1 MELLSSLKLPRKSVS
16 KTGHCNGGEQLEF
29 GNWLGLLDRN
39 GLLGA
44 SSKKQLQNSWVV
56 GCKLGSIQYTE
67 AAVGKKTQEHRNT
80 KNTVIKYKYK
90 IHKYKTAGLSIVN

>member
-1 MELLSSLKLPRKSVS
+1 MELLSVLKLPRKSVS
-16 KTGHCNGGEQLEF
+16 NAGHCNGGEQLEF

-44 SSKKQLQNSWVV
+44 SSEKQLQNSWVV

-67 AAVGKKTQEHRNT
+67 AAVGKKHRNT
-80 KNTVIKYKYK
+80 ETQKHKNTNTKYTTTKQ
-90 IHKYKTAGLSIVN
+90 LVCRL

>member
-1 MELLSSLKLPRKSVS
+1 MA
-16 KTGHCNGGEQLEF
+16 GEQLEF

-67 AAVGKKTQEHRNT
+67 AAVGKNTETQE
-80 KNTVIKYKYK
+80 KNTEIQK
-90 IHKYKTAGLSIVN
+90 

>member
-1 MELLSSLKLPRKSVS
+1 MELLSALKRPRKSVS

-39 GLLGA
+39 PLLGA

-67 AAVGKKTQEHRNT
+67 AAVGKKHRNT
-80 KNTVIKYKYK
+80 ETQKYKYK
-90 IHKYKTAGLSIVN
+90 IYNYKTAGLSIVN